1 MEIDNDSIHTN
12 KYLYG
17 NTGLTW
23 KTPSTIIS
31 NYYMTHMNMVDTYKE
46 KRHMWILSQVASNEQ
61 LQQYTDFNEH
71 INKDNNKIV
80 HINFMNI
87 IYETNK
93 DYSFQVC
100 GIDMHDFCYYYR
112 TRYFKLSDTDTD
124 IFIMNQANVLI
135 KKLFGDNENIIT
147 LVSVQVYMIFQRYDK
162 NKIELDISKES
173 FYNLMTFSLGLFS
186 KT

>member
-1 MEIDNDSIHTN
+1 
-12 KYLYG
+12 
-17 NTGLTW
+17 
-23 KTPSTIIS
+23 
-31 NYYMTHMNMVDTYKE
+31 
-46 KRHMWILSQVASNEQ
+46 
-61 LQQYTDFNEH
+61 
-71 INKDNNKIV
+71 
-80 HINFMNI
+80 MNI

-147 LVSVQVYMIFQRYDK
+147 LVSAQVYMIFQRYDK
-162 NKIELDISKES
+162 IKLNWIFQKNHSITS
-173 FYNLMTFSLGLFS
+173 
-186 KT
+186 